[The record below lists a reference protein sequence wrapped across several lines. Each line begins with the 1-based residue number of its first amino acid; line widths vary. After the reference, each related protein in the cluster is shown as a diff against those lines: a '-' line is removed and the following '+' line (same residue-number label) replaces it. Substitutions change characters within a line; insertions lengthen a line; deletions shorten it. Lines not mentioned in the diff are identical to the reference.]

1 MTAFNFVG
9 NCSTVDW
16 DTLIKDLENHVPRF
30 RPPTNSNKNISKI
43 EK

>member
-16 DTLIKDLENHVPRF
+16 DTLIKDLEKPCAA
-30 RPPTNSNKNISKI
+30 I
-43 EK
+43 